1 MAGQLEKILQTAI
14 KKVVKDLGTSL
25 NQTITYTRK
34 VSGTYN
40 TSTGSYSTTD
50 TTFADLEVPIE
61 FIISSEDDG
70 RERREAKIFIAP
82 DLISNNQPT
91 FQDEI
96 ILTYAG
102 STRTA
107 QIMNIDTRVGLFTLL
122 VRF

>member
-70 RERREAKIFIAP
+70 RERREAKIFISP

>member
-1 MAGQLEKILQTAI
+1 MAGQLEKKLQTAI
-14 KKVVKDLGTSL
+14 KKVINNLGSSL

-50 TTFADLEVPIE
+50 TTFADLKVPVE

-82 DLISNNQPT
+82 NLIGNNQPT

-107 QIMNIDTRVGLFTLL
+107 QIVNIDTRIGLFTLL

>member
-70 RERREAKIFIAP
+70 RERREAKIFISP
-82 DLISNNQPT
+82 DLIGSNQPT

-102 STRTA
+102 SSRTA

>member
-14 KKVVKDLGTSL
+14 KKVINDLGTSL

-70 RERREAKIFIAP
+70 RERREAKIFISP
-82 DLISNNQPT
+82 ELIGSNQPT

>member
-14 KKVVKDLGTSL
+14 KKVINDLGTSL

-82 DLISNNQPT
+82 NLIGDNQPT

-96 ILTYAG
+96 VLTYAG

-107 QIMNIDTRVGLFTLL
+107 QIINIDTRVGLFTLL

>member
-70 RERREAKIFIAP
+70 RERREAKIFISP
-82 DLISNNQPT
+82 DLIESNQPT

>member
-14 KKVVKDLGTSL
+14 KKVINDLGTSL

-50 TTFADLEVPIE
+50 TTFADLQVPIE
-61 FIISSEDDG
+61 FIISTEDDG

-82 DLISNNQPT
+82 NLIGDNQPT

>member
-14 KKVVKDLGTSL
+14 KKVINDLGTSL
-25 NQTITYTRK
+25 NQTITYTGK

-50 TTFADLEVPIE
+50 TTFANLQVPIE
-61 FIISSEDDG
+61 FIISTEDDG
-70 RERREAKIFIAP
+70 RERREAKIFISP

-96 ILTYAG
+96 TLTYSG
-102 STRTA
+102 S
-107 QIMNIDTRVGLFTLL
+107 
-122 VRF
+122 

>member
-14 KKVVKDLGTSL
+14 KKVINDLGTSL

-50 TTFADLEVPIE
+50 TTFADLQVPIE
-61 FIISSEDDG
+61 FIISTEDDG

-82 DLISNNQPT
+82 NLIGDNQPT

-107 QIMNIDTRVGLFTLL
+107 KIINIDTRIG
-122 VRF
+122 